1 MRDYTTD
8 KRNAEKWVK
17 MIRSATCWITRGRD
31 ELYGSATSVVAHRTK
46 SGHASVRI
54 TLNNGRT
61 VVWRVCHSFAR
72 LVQNQYAFSVI
83 ADRVERDR
91 IAQRSAF

>member
-8 KRNAEKWVK
+8 KRNAERWVE
-17 MIRSATCWITRGRD
+17 MIRSATCWITRGRT
-31 ELYGSATSVVAHRTK
+31 EAYGRATAVVAHRTK

-54 TLNNGRT
+54 TLDSGST

-72 LVQNQYAFSVI
+72 LVQNQYAYAAIVE
-83 ADRVERDR
+83 RVE
-91 IAQRSAF
+91 QRLIDKGLPC